1 MRYLFAAPLLAAIL
15 FVGGPLP
22 ASRANAAQAA
32 AGAPAEAAQPISTEN
47 KPAAAIEASAPV
59 PAPAQPADDSAR
71 LLALANELK
80 SAMDKTTKD
89 MLSVTVVRK
98 AAEIE
103 KLAHRM
109 RSK

>member
-1 MRYLFAAPLLAAIL
+1 LAAFLLVSGELLAC
-15 FVGGPLP
+15 
-22 ASRANAAQAA
+22 RANAAQAA
-32 AGAPAEAAQPISTEN
+32 AGAPAENAPPTAPEN
-47 KPAAAIEASAPV
+47 KAPTATPASV
-59 PAPAQPADDSAR
+59 QPASPERPTDDSVQ

-89 MLSVTVVRK
+89 MLSVTVMRK